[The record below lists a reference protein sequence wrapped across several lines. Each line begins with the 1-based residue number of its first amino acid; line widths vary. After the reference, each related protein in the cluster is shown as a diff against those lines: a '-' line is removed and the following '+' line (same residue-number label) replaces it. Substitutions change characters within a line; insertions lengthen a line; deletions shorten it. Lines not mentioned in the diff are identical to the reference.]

1 MKKIILGT
9 VQMGLKYGINNRF
22 GKIPIEESHQILLKA
37 YLSGINTL
45 DTADAYGNAHQVIG
59 QFHRTHPSYI
69 FKIVTKVPHDI
80 DAVSIEIKVKEYLEH
95 LHVNCL
101 EVLMFHSFES
111 FIKNR
116 KSIDILVDL
125 KSKGFINKIGV
136 SVYTNK
142 QIEYLLTED
151 AVTVVQLPFNL
162 LDNINARGIFIN
174 QLKAA
179 GKIIQTRS
187 AFLQGLFFKN
197 PNDDLKIVQKLHSEL
212 EALNLITIESNC
224 TMEELALSYCM
235 QQNNIDNVIIGVDSV
250 NQLESNLKAAS
261 YNIGEDSIEKINTI
275 KIENVDLLNPSLW
288 L

>member
-162 LDNINARGIFIN
+162 LDNINARGVFIN